1 MPQSYFFPRQTGE
14 KRGKTFESE
23 TISHSDPVQ
32 WSCSRQGCF
41 RCKWMCNGIGV
52 CHLWKMKQ
60 IAVVGS
66 DFNVHI
72 WWLWWRRC
80 NRQSSDLKWSFCGF
94 EKRQCLPDA
103 AAQLS
108 VWFIFKNYK
117 TFLSFGQFPMIWE
130 NSYTLDVLESTMET
144 ALFIY
149 KLFRTKMDLEILVYW
164 GFHFW
169 LQQNKQL
176 RFYCLEAMK
185 L

>member
-1 MPQSYFFPRQTGE
+1 MKIFRILTRF
-14 KRGKTFESE
+14 SE
-23 TISHSDPVQ
+23 VAADKAALDAN
-32 WSCSRQGCF
+32 
-41 RCKWMCNGIGV
+41 KWMCNGIGL

-60 IAVVGS
+60 ITQLLAMTLM
-66 DFNVHI
+66 FI

-108 VWFIFKNYK
+108 VWFIFKNDK

-130 NSYTLDVLESTMET
+130 NSYTLDVWNQLWKQHYS
-144 ALFIY
+144 FISS
-149 KLFRTKMDLEILVYW
+149 LGLQMDLEKLVYW